1 MHSFT
6 AAGETT
12 WTATSWGRR
21 TSTGSTR
28 NALMKQEIHYKA
40 RQRVLKEQYRPKILL
55 SEQSF
60 KVLPKPQTYI
70 DQARQRYLR
79 RTASATALTPSSHSG
94 NLTNWSFKQASRPKP
109 TPQTLANATI
119 SPNQSIA
126 LPDWLRERKDFA
138 QTVKR
143 MRTLLATTPAEICER
158 EASKRSPEEK
168 QTLLQYLG
176 QLEFFTNLPSQVL
189 SDVADKMRTFSY
201 EKGNFLTQQGEK
213 GDCMFVLASGNVEVL
228 IDSKRIAEF
237 TACHVIGE
245 AALQLDV
252 PRTASVAA
260 LTSVTALRLSRLDF
274 ESTLSVFKKKERR
287 FAVDFLSAGS
297 VLGRLG
303 LAKLQRLSTILISTS
318 FSPGQVIYDVGNI
331 SQSFYILREGQV
343 VIEAYATVE
352 DTLRTPVNTHA
363 WRLRQVSRKVRVLIR
378 ESSPGDVFG
387 LADLPARKGRKTR
400 ATAKAPCLCYIINLH
415 QFLELFTERDLEELL
430 LCEDMR
436 LPKMQELV
444 EKAHEDLTVMKE
456 KRRSLLRA
464 YSIADDKFAVRE
476 WCMDKK
482 TKRMKGWMTF
492 MRKCM
497 ATEVANMQRKVVS
510 THKSMRLVTSL
521 SQLQAL
527 SEVKPKA

>member
-189 SDVADKMRTFSY
+189 A
-201 EKGNFLTQQGEK
+201 
-213 GDCMFVLASGNVEVL
+213 
-228 IDSKRIAEF
+228 
-237 TACHVIGE
+237 
-245 AALQLDV
+245 
-252 PRTASVAA
+252 
-260 LTSVTALRLSRLDF
+260 TSQTKCGLSP
-274 ESTLSVFKKKERR
+274 TKK
-287 FAVDFLSAGS
+287 A
-297 VLGRLG
+297 
-303 LAKLQRLSTILISTS
+303 IS
-318 FSPGQVIYDVGNI
+318 
-331 SQSFYILREGQV
+331 
-343 VIEAYATVE
+343 
-352 DTLRTPVNTHA
+352 
-363 WRLRQVSRKVRVLIR
+363 
-378 ESSPGDVFG
+378 
-387 LADLPARKGRKTR
+387 
-400 ATAKAPCLCYIINLH
+400 
-415 QFLELFTERDLEELL
+415 
-430 LCEDMR
+430 
-436 LPKMQELV
+436 
-444 EKAHEDLTVMKE
+444 
-456 KRRSLLRA
+456 
-464 YSIADDKFAVRE
+464 
-476 WCMDKK
+476 
-482 TKRMKGWMTF
+482 
-492 MRKCM
+492 
-497 ATEVANMQRKVVS
+497 
-510 THKSMRLVTSL
+510 
-521 SQLQAL
+521 
-527 SEVKPKA
+527 